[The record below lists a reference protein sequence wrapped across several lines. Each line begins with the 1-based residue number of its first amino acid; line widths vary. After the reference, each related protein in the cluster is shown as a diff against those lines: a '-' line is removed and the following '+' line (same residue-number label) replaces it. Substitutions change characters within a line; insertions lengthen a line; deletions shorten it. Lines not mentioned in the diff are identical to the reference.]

1 MLYKINDKIIT
12 RSDIDLLTVE
22 NIDDSIYELVNAIL
36 KNDNKKAIKLYYNFI
51 NNGMDVSQIIAIIAS
66 QIRLLFQVK
75 RLYNSGKS
83 NEEIAK
89 ILEFKSPYRVKYL
102 LNDCYYYSEDDLI
115 KYLSKLADI
124 DKNIKSGNGDGKFL
138 LELFIAKKDM

>member
-1 MLYKINDKIIT
+1 M
-12 RSDIDLLTVE
+12 
-22 NIDDSIYELVNAIL
+22 
-36 KNDNKKAIKLYYNFI
+36 KLYYNFI

-89 ILEFKSPYRVKYL
+89 ILEF
-102 LNDCYYYSEDDLI
+102 
-115 KYLSKLADI
+115 
-124 DKNIKSGNGDGKFL
+124 
-138 LELFIAKKDM
+138 